1 MVDKRNCSFCGN
13 DIEPGT
19 GKMYVKKDGTRYLFC
34 SGKCQKNMVVLKR
47 VNRNVRWTT
56 HFEKHPGPT
65 PAKAAAS
72 NQPEE
77 AQSGGAPKKTKKA
90 PAKKAAATK
99 KAAAAATPE
108 AAE

>member
-19 GKMYVKKDGTRYLFC
+19 GKMYVKKDGTKFHFC
-34 SGKCQKNMVVLKR
+34 SHKCQMNLVKLKR

-65 PAKAAAS
+65 PR
-72 NQPEE
+72 NE
-77 AQSGGAPKKTKKA
+77 TKKRSPNA
-90 PAKKAAATK
+90 GSKKAAQKAAKATK
-99 KAAAAATPE
+99 AAGKKGVAEAPAPKPE
-108 AAE
+108 A

>member
-1 MVDKRNCSFCGN
+1 MVDKKTCSFCGN

-34 SGKCQKNMVVLKR
+34 SGKCQKNMVNLKR

-65 PAKAAAS
+65 PPKTAAAS
-72 NQPEE
+72 ADQ
-77 AQSGGAPKKTKKA
+77 AAKASGKAGGKKKAAPKKT
-90 PAKKAAATK
+90 AKKAAA
-99 KAAAAATPE
+99 AE
-108 AAE
+108 APAE

>member
-1 MVDKRNCSFCGN
+1 MVDKRSCSFCGQ

-65 PAKAAAS
+65 PAKSAS
-72 NQPEE
+72 NEPAE
-77 AQSGGAPKKTKKA
+77 AKSGGAPKKSKKA
-90 PAKKAAATK
+90 PAKKAASSK

>member
-1 MVDKRNCSFCGN
+1 MVDKKTCSFCGN

-34 SGKCQKNMVVLKR
+34 SGKCQKNMVNLKR

-65 PAKAAAS
+65 PPKTAAATADQEAKAAGKA
-72 NQPEE
+72 
-77 AQSGGAPKKTKKA
+77 GGK
-90 PAKKAAATK
+90 KKAAAKKPK
-99 KAAAAATPE
+99 KAAAAE
-108 AAE
+108 APAE